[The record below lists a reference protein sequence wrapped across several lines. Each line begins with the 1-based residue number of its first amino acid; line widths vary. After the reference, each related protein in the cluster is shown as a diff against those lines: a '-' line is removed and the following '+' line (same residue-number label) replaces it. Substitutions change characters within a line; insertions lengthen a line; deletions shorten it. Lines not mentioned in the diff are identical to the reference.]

1 MPWTLPKIFPTLT
14 VLSALLLPGMLPQA
28 GFASEP
34 PSPQRSNAL
43 QRLGQMFSPEIQSTI
58 GACLEQGK
66 VDVAAGP
73 TDSGAVRCGDGSTVS
88 VPYAAYV
95 TTVSDVLTA
104 SSLVGFRAVLQSNAG
119 VSPAMLRMFL
129 NSPQGAIVLRQA
141 VQSAITQSEL
151 LPATATE
158 STNILTDAVL
168 TRLLPSLQ
176 DPTTL
181 DTLLGTTEQYNQV
194 VREFCTAPGMSI
206 DQAKSR
212 LPLNELQLYAI
223 CIQESGV
230 ADEVL
235 RLGGR

>member
-1 MPWTLPKIFPTLT
+1 MPWTLPQIFPTLT
-14 VLSALLLPGMLPQA
+14 VLSALALPGLAPQP
-28 GFASEP
+28 GFTADP
-34 PSPQRSNAL
+34 PSPQRSSAL

-73 TDSGAVRCGDGSTVS
+73 TNGGAVRCGDGSTAS

-95 TTVSDVLTA
+95 NTVSDVLTA
-104 SSLVGFRAVLQSNAG
+104 SSLVGFRTVLQSNSG
-119 VSPAMLRMFL
+119 VSPEMLRMFL
-129 NSPQGAIVLRQA
+129 NSPQGAVVLRQA

-158 STNILTDAVL
+158 STNILADAVM

-181 DTLLGTTEQYNQV
+181 DTLLGTPEQYSQV
-194 VREFCTAPGMSI
+194 VREFCTAPGMSVE
-206 DQAKSR
+206 QAKSR

>member
-1 MPWTLPKIFPTLT
+1 MPWTLPKTFSTLT
-14 VLSALLLPGMLPQA
+14 ILSALAQPGLAPQFSVA
-28 GFASEP
+28 AEP
-34 PSPQRSNAL
+34 PSPQRSSAL

-73 TDSGAVRCGDGSTVS
+73 TDSGAVRCGDGSTAS

-104 SSLVGFRAVLQSNAG
+104 SSLVGFRAVLQSNS

-129 NSPQGAIVLRQA
+129 ESPQGAIVLRQA

-194 VREFCTAPGMSI
+194 VQEFCTAPGMSI
-206 DQAKSR
+206 EQAKSR

-235 RLGGR
+235 RLSGR

>member
-1 MPWTLPKIFPTLT
+1 MPWTLPKIFSTLT
-14 VLSALLLPGMLPQA
+14 VLTALAQPVLAPQSSVA
-28 GFASEP
+28 AEP
-34 PSPQRSNAL
+34 PSPQRSSAL

-66 VDVAAGP
+66 VDVAAGA
-73 TDSGAVRCGDGSTVS
+73 TDGGAVRCGDGSTAS

-95 TTVSDVLTA
+95 NTVSDVLTA
-104 SSLVGFRAVLQSNAG
+104 SSLVGFRAVLQSNSG

-129 NSPQGAIVLRQA
+129 ESPQGAIVLRQA

-194 VREFCTAPGMSI
+194 VQEFCTAPGMSI
-206 DQAKSR
+206 EQAKSR

-235 RLGGR
+235 RLSGR

>member
-1 MPWTLPKIFPTLT
+1 MPWTLPKIFPALT
-14 VLSALLLPGMLPQA
+14 VLSALALPGLALQP
-28 GFASEP
+28 GFAADP
-34 PSPQRSNAL
+34 PSPQRSSAL

-73 TDSGAVRCGDGSTVS
+73 TSSGAVRCGDGSTTS

-95 TTVSDVLTA
+95 ATVSDVLTA
-104 SSLVGFRAVLQSNAG
+104 SSLVGFRAVLQSNSG
-119 VSPAMLRMFL
+119 VSPEMLRMFV
-129 NSPQGAIVLRQA
+129 NSPQGGIVLRQA
-141 VQSAITQSEL
+141 VQTAITQSEL
-151 LPATATE
+151 LPATATA
-158 STNILTDAVL
+158 STDILTDAVL

-181 DTLLGTTEQYNQV
+181 DTLLGTPEQYSQV
-194 VREFCTAPGMSI
+194 VREFCTAPGMSVE
-206 DQAKSR
+206 QAKSR

-230 ADEVL
+230 ADEML